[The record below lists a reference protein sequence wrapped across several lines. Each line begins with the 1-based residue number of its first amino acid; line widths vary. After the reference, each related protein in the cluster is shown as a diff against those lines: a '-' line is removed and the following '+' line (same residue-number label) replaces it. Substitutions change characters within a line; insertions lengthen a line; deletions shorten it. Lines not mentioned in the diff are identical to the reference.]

1 VSAESGN
8 IRHIRSGNDYGNNYR
23 AAYRLDSAFVAK
35 AVYQLRGRVG
45 RSSRQAYCYLFYR
58 RNKQLSEI
66 AERRLAAMKEFPALG
81 SGYKVAMRD
90 LEIRGA
96 GNLLGGEQHGAL
108 ISVGFDLYCSLLSQ
122 AVSEMRGEEPVE
134 DILPAMD
141 IPVTAM
147 IPQEYIPGEAERIYF
162 YKRMSGVRSTGDV
175 EGLQAEL
182 EDRFG
187 DPPRPVWD
195 ALAVLR
201 LRLRCREMGVLSV
214 KSEGTTVSFRFAPN
228 VRLVPDSIKLLTY
241 VFKGLR
247 FLPDGVSVPM
257 ASAKVLEQTEE
268 MVRVLEEA
276 LQHGRDK
283 AKVKR

>member
-1 VSAESGN
+1 LPS
-8 IRHIRSGNDYGNNYR
+8 
-23 AAYRLDSAFVAK
+23 
-35 AVYQLRGRVG
+35 
-45 RSSRQAYCYLFYR
+45 
-58 RNKQLSEI
+58 
-66 AERRLAAMKEFPALG
+66 
-81 SGYKVAMRD
+81 
-90 LEIRGA
+90 
-96 GNLLGGEQHGAL
+96 GAL
-108 ISVGFDLYCSLLSQ
+108 ISVGFDLYCQLLAN

-162 YKRMSGVRSTGDV
+162 YKRMSGVRSVGDV

-201 LRLRCREMGVLSV
+201 LRLRCKEMGVLSV

-228 VRLVPDSIKLLTY
+228 VRLVPEAIKLLTY

-257 ASAKVLEQTEE
+257 ASAKVLEQVEE

-276 LQHGRDK
+276 LEYGKEKSK
-283 AKVKR
+283 AKRK